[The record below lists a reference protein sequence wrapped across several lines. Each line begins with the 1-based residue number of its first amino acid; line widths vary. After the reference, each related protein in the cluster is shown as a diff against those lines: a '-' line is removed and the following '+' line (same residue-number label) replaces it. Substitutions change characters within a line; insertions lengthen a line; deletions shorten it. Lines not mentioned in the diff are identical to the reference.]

1 MRASQK
7 YIQSLYEE
15 WDSDL
20 QKIEEYAEEHQV
32 PIMEIDGIRFIKQL
46 IRIHRPK
53 KILEIGT
60 AIGYSA
66 IQMAK
71 VDPSIH
77 VTTLEVDESRYQQA
91 IENIQT
97 LNYENQIKAYHQ
109 DALDFLKRRTEDEL
123 FDLVFINAAKGKNKE
138 FVNYADPF
146 LKKDGLLVVDNVL
159 FKGYV
164 SGENNESR
172 RLSKLGSKISSFN
185 QWLMNDERYETTIVE
200 VGDGIAL
207 AIKQTNK
214 KGASDSRE

>member
-1 MRASQK
+1 
-7 YIQSLYEE
+7 
-15 WDSDL
+15 
-20 QKIEEYAEEHQV
+20 
-32 PIMEIDGIRFIKQL
+32 
-46 IRIHRPK
+46 
-53 KILEIGT
+53 
-60 AIGYSA
+60 
-66 IQMAK
+66 MAK

-123 FDLVFINAAKGKNKE
+123 FDLVFIDAAKGKNKE